1 MPQELHGPYQERP
14 SRGSIQRAIESSKA
28 TTLLAGTL
36 MTALLAVPTFAQ
48 VTSTDVK
55 VPCRNY
61 KDVLVL
67 FDRLGYTPSRPYRVL
82 RTITSG
88 VTFSR
93 VSRSVIFKGSWA
105 CYQQVQNAANAVLK
119 LRPDGSRIT
128 SKRQLS

>member
-1 MPQELHGPYQERP
+1 M
-14 SRGSIQRAIESSKA
+14 
-28 TTLLAGTL
+28 LLMIPLVGCTEDKQS
-36 MTALLAVPTFAQ
+36 PTPTDSTQ
-48 VTSTDVK
+48 VRTKPNEK

-61 KDVLVL
+61 KDVFAL